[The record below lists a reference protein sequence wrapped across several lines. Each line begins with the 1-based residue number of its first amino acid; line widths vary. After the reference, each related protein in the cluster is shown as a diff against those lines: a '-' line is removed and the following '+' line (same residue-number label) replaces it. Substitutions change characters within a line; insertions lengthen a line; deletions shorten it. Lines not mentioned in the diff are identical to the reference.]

1 MFCTAKTSLTDSDLT
16 AQYGDNIKHGLL
28 PSSPFGASDRSG
40 DGLLLDA
47 TLNQLVGS
55 LKSQNIVPAVT
66 ANASSGDSFVLKQK
80 SFLASIKEEYCF
92 YDSRYKYAL
101 QKLLSTVQQ
110 GYMTQSG
117 DVQQGIQTYLQY
129 TQRLNQKIN
138 DLTQIINAITNDME
152 SGAANLS
159 SEVKKFN
166 KEVQEKQKALEE
178 QNKILSSQSAAT
190 KLNKEMVK
198 FTEKKNKYTNNLLNL
213 YGFMNIVALGLL
225 IYVYRSA
232 GN

>member
-47 TLNQLVGS
+47 TLKQLVGS

-80 SFLASIKEEYCF
+80 LFLASIKEEYCF

-138 DLTQIINAITNDME
+138 DLTQIINAITIDME

-159 SEVKKFN
+159 NEVKKFN

>member
-47 TLNQLVGS
+47 TLKQLVGS

-138 DLTQIINAITNDME
+138 DLTQIINAITIDME

-159 SEVKKFN
+159 NEVKKFN

>member
-16 AQYGDNIKHGLL
+16 AQYGNNIKHGLL
-28 PSSPFGASDRSG
+28 PASPFGASDRSG

-47 TLNQLVGS
+47 TLNQLVSS
-55 LKSQNIVPAVT
+55 LKSQNIVPT
-66 ANASSGDSFVLKQK
+66 ATTSASSGDTFVLKQK

-152 SGAANLS
+152 SGASNLS

-166 KEVQEKQKALEE
+166 KEVQEKQKALDE
-178 QNKILSSQSAAT
+178 QNKILSSQTAAT
-190 KLNKEMVK
+190 KLNKEMVN

-213 YGFMNIVALGLL
+213 YGFMNIVAIGLL